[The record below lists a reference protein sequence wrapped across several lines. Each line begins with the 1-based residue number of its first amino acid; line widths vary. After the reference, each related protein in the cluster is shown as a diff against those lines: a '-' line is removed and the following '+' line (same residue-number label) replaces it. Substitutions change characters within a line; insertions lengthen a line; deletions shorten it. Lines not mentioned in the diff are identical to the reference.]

1 MRPLREIA
9 AEIEADWKVI
19 RNATAKDALQ
29 HMKDMGLVT
38 EPAGADPNGYPVVGT
53 FLTFAVGWR
62 GEVARRI
69 KKELKQ
75 MCGHPRP

>member
-19 RNATAKDALQ
+19 NNAGAKDALQ
-29 HMKDMGLVT
+29 YMKNMGFVT
-38 EPAGADPNGYPVVGT
+38 EPAGADPNGYSVIGT
-53 FLTFAVGWR
+53 FLTHAVGWQ
-62 GEVARRI
+62 GDVARRI
-69 KKELKQ
+69 KKELKE